1 VTTTAIPE
9 SKLVL
14 DQVCGAS
21 AALPAAGA
29 FSTGL
34 KTEILVGAT
43 EAAIVSAYTRG
54 GAGGSF
60 KLRVW
65 WYFQGDEDV
74 PVGHV
79 FRDDAN
85 ATVADPIV
93 TVAAY
98 QLVLQGEAA
107 ADANPVRRALLLTPP
122 PGAVAVRLDVAE
134 VGAVG
139 TPGTLA
145 LRVVSRRG

>member
-1 VTTTAIPE
+1 VTVTSIPD
-9 SKLVL
+9 SKYVSDVWSRL
-14 DQVCGAS
+14 A

-29 FSTGL
+29 FSTGS
-34 KTEILVGAT
+34 KTEILPGSDEV
-43 EAAIVSAYTRG
+43 AIVSSYTRG

-60 KLRVW
+60 KMRVW
-65 WYFQGDEDV
+65 WYLQGDEDV
-74 PVGHV
+74 PVGQV

-93 TVAAY
+93 TVDAY
-98 QLVLQGEAA
+98 QLVLQGETA
-107 ADANPVRRALLLTPP
+107 ADANPVRRALLMTPP
-122 PGAVAVRLDVAE
+122 PGAVAVRLDAAE